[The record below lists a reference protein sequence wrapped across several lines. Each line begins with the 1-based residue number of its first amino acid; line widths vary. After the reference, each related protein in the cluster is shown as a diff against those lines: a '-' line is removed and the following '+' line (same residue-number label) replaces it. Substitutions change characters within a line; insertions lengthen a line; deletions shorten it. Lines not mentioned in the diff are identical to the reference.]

1 MTEGLRYAYAV
12 VRDTGAPEAALD
24 TLTALEGVHGV
35 AGEPVRAVRHLGL
48 AVLAGAVPAE
58 DFGEGPLRKRLE
70 DMAWLENMARAHQR
84 VVDTAGAESCVI
96 PVRLATVCQGEEGLR
111 RMLAT
116 GRERFTSALDR
127 LEGRVEWGVKAYAA
141 APPPEEPPAGAANA
155 PDAPDPLDAPND
167 PGAMSGRDYLRRRKA
182 QRQAAERR
190 WGDTEED
197 ARLVHNTLSGL
208 AERARLHPPQD
219 PRLSGVSD
227 RNVLNAA
234 YLVRRED
241 CAGFA
246 ERVGELAGRTAGLRV
261 ELTGPWAP
269 YSFTAPEET
278 TATGETTGPD
288 EAATANETTAPDN
301 AGSAGSAGS
310 AGADG

>member
-24 TLTALEGVHGV
+24 ALTALEGVTGV
-35 AGEPVRAVRHLGL
+35 AGESVYAVRHLGL
-48 AVLAGAVPAE
+48 AALAGVVPAE
-58 DFGEGPLRKRLE
+58 DFDEGPLRERLE
-70 DMAWLENMARAHQR
+70 DMAWLEKMARAHQR

-96 PVRLATVCQGEEGLR
+96 PVRLATVCHGDEGLR

-116 GRERFTSALDR
+116 GRERFAAALDR
-127 LEGRVEWGVKAYAA
+127 LEGRVEWGVKAYATQPA
-141 APPPEEPPAGAANA
+141 AEEPPAAGAA
-155 PDAPDPLDAPND
+155 DAASTPNS
-167 PGAMSGRDYLRRRKA
+167 PGTMSGRDYLRRRKA

-190 WGDTEED
+190 WGDTEEG
-197 ARLVHNTLSGL
+197 ARLAHDTLSGL
-208 AERARLHPPQD
+208 AEQSRLHPPQD
-219 PRLSGVSD
+219 PRLSGISD

-241 CAGFA
+241 SAGFA
-246 ERVGELAGRTAGLRV
+246 ERVGELAGRTPALRV

-269 YSFTAPEET
+269 YSFTAMDDGTE
-278 TATGETTGPD
+278 
-288 EAATANETTAPDN
+288 
-301 AGSAGSAGS
+301 S

>member
-12 VRDTGAPEAALD
+12 VRDTGTPEAALD
-24 TLTALEGVHGV
+24 ALTALEEVRGV
-35 AGEPVRAVRHLGL
+35 AGERVRAVRHLGL

-58 DFGEGPLRKRLE
+58 DFDEGPLRRRLE
-70 DMAWLENMARAHQR
+70 DMAWLEDMARAHQR

-116 GRERFTSALDR
+116 GRERFASALDR

-141 APPPEEPPAGAANA
+141 PPPPQEPPAGAANGPDSPGA
-155 PDAPDPLDAPND
+155 SDSPDAP
-167 PGAMSGRDYLRRRKA
+167 GASGASGGMSGRDYLRRRKA

-197 ARLVHNTLSGL
+197 ARLVHHTLSGL

-241 CAGFA
+241 SAAFA
-246 ERVGELAGRTAGLRV
+246 ERVGELAGRTPELRV

-269 YSFTAPEET
+269 YSFTD
-278 TATGETTGPD
+278 PD
-288 EAATANETTAPDN
+288 ETESADETTAPHQTGD
-301 AGSAGSAGS
+301 
-310 AGADG
+310 AGADR

>member
-12 VRDTGAPEAALD
+12 VRDTAAPEAALD
-24 TLTALEGVHGV
+24 ALTALEEVPGV
-35 AGEPVRAVRHLGL
+35 AGEPVVAVRHQGL

-58 DFGEGPLRKRLE
+58 DFDEGPLRERLE
-70 DMAWLENMARAHQR
+70 DMAWLEKVARTHQR
-84 VVDTAGAESCVI
+84 VVDTVGAESCVI

-116 GRERFTSALDR
+116 GRERFASALDR

-141 APPPEEPPAGAANA
+141 APAPEEPPAPNGPPAGTPNA
-155 PDAPDPLDAPND
+155 P
-167 PGAMSGRDYLRRRKA
+167 GGMSGRDYLRRRKA

-190 WGDTEED
+190 WGDTKEG
-197 ARLVHNTLSGL
+197 ARLVHDTLSGL

-241 CAGFA
+241 SAAFA
-246 ERVGELAGRTAGLRV
+246 ERVGELAGRTAALRV

-269 YSFTAPEET
+269 YSFTAPDET
-278 TATGETTGPD
+278 D
-288 EAATANETTAPDN
+288 ATAAPDR
-301 AGSAGSAGS
+301 AES
-310 AGADG
+310 AGAEG

>member
-12 VRDTGAPEAALD
+12 VRDTAAPEAALD
-24 TLTALEGVHGV
+24 ALTALEQVPGV
-35 AGEPVRAVRHLGL
+35 AGEPVVAVRHLGL

-58 DFGEGPLRKRLE
+58 DFDEGPLRERLE
-70 DMAWLENMARAHQR
+70 DMAWLEKVARTHQR
-84 VVDTAGAESCVI
+84 VVDTVGAESCVI
-96 PVRLATVCQGEEGLR
+96 PVRLATVCHGEEGLR

-116 GRERFTSALDR
+116 GRERFASALDR

-141 APPPEEPPAGAANA
+141 TPAPQEPPAPKEPPAGTPNA
-155 PDAPDPLDAPND
+155 

-182 QRQAAERR
+182 QRQAAEGR
-190 WGDTEED
+190 WGDTEEG
-197 ARLVHNTLSGL
+197 ARLVHDTLSGL

-241 CAGFA
+241 SAAFA
-246 ERVGELAGRTAGLRV
+246 ERVGELAGRTAALRV

-269 YSFTAPEET
+269 YSFTAP
-278 TATGETTGPD
+278 D
-288 EAATANETTAPDN
+288 ENAAPDG
-301 AGSAGSAGS
+301 AES
-310 AGADG
+310 AGAEG

>member
-12 VRDTGAPEAALD
+12 VRDTDAPRAA
-24 TLTALEGVHGV
+24 LTALERVPGV
-35 AGEPVRAVRHLGL
+35 AGEPVVAVRHLGL
-48 AVLAGAVPAE
+48 AVLAGTVPAE
-58 DFGEGPLRKRLE
+58 DFDEGPLRQRLE
-70 DMAWLENMARAHQR
+70 DMAWLEQVARTHQR
-84 VVDTAGAESCVI
+84 VVDTVGAESCVI

-111 RMLAT
+111 RMLAA
-116 GRERFTSALDR
+116 GRERFASALDR

-141 APPPEEPPAGAANA
+141 TPAPQEPPAAQEPPAPEGPPAGTPNA
-155 PDAPDPLDAPND
+155 P
-167 PGAMSGRDYLRRRKA
+167 GGMSGRDYLRRRKA

-190 WGDTEED
+190 WGDTEEG
-197 ARLVHNTLSGL
+197 ARLVHDTLSGL

-241 CAGFA
+241 SAAFA
-246 ERVGELAGRTAGLRV
+246 ERVGELAGRTAALRV

-269 YSFTAPEET
+269 YSFSA
-278 TATGETTGPD
+278 PD
-288 EAATANETTAPDN
+288 ENAAPDGTD
-301 AGSAGSAGS
+301 APDGPES
-310 AGADG
+310 AGAVG

>member
-12 VRDTGAPEAALD
+12 VRDTGATEAALD
-24 TLTALEGVHGV
+24 ALAALEGVRGV

-58 DFGEGPLRKRLE
+58 DFDEGPLRRRLE
-70 DMAWLENMARAHQR
+70 DMAWLEDMARAHQR

-116 GRERFTSALDR
+116 GRERFASALDR

-141 APPPEEPPAGAANA
+141 PPPPQEPPARAVNGPDSPGASDSPGA
-155 PDAPDPLDAPND
+155 PGAS
-167 PGAMSGRDYLRRRKA
+167 GAMSGRDYLRRRKA

-190 WGDTEED
+190 WGDTEEG
-197 ARLVHNTLSGL
+197 ARLVHHTLSGL

-241 CAGFA
+241 SAGFA
-246 ERVGELAGRTAGLRV
+246 ERVGELAGRTPELRV

-269 YSFTAPEET
+269 YSFTDPDRT
-278 TATGETTGPD
+278 TAADETITPHQ
-288 EAATANETTAPDN
+288 T
-301 AGSAGSAGS
+301 GS
-310 AGADG
+310 AGADR

>member
-24 TLTALEGVHGV
+24 ALTALEGVTGV
-35 AGEPVRAVRHLGL
+35 ADESVYAVRHLGL

-58 DFGEGPLRKRLE
+58 DYDEGSLRERLE
-70 DMAWLENMARAHQR
+70 DMAWLEKMARAHQR

-96 PVRLATVCQGEEGLR
+96 PVRLATVCHGDEGLR

-116 GRERFTSALDR
+116 GRERFVSALDR
-127 LEGRVEWGVKAYAA
+127 LEGRVEWGVKAYATQPVA
-141 APPPEEPPAGAANA
+141 EKPPAGTANA
-155 PDAPDPLDAPND
+155 ADAPNSPSAPNS

-190 WGDTEED
+190 WGDTEEG
-197 ARLVHNTLSGL
+197 ARLVHDTLSGL
-208 AERARLHPPQD
+208 AEQSRLHPPQD
-219 PRLSGVSD
+219 PRLSGISD

-234 YLVRRED
+234 YLVRRAD
-241 CAGFA
+241 SADFA
-246 ERVGELAGRTAGLRV
+246 ERVGELAGRTPALRV

-269 YSFTAPEET
+269 YSFAAMDETSTSVDETSTAIDET
-278 TATGETTGPD
+278 SGAEGET
-288 EAATANETTAPDN
+288 E
-301 AGSAGSAGS
+301 S

>member
-12 VRDTGAPEAALD
+12 VRDTAAPEAALD
-24 TLTALEGVHGV
+24 ALTALEDVPGV
-35 AGEPVRAVRHLGL
+35 AGEPVVAVRHQGL

-58 DFGEGPLRKRLE
+58 DFDEGPLRERLE
-70 DMAWLENMARAHQR
+70 DMAWLEKVARTHQR
-84 VVDTAGAESCVI
+84 VVDTVGAESCVI

-111 RMLAT
+111 RLLAT
-116 GRERFTSALDR
+116 GRERFASALDR

-141 APPPEEPPAGAANA
+141 TPAPPEPPALQEPPA
-155 PDAPDPLDAPND
+155 PDGPPAGIPNT
-167 PGAMSGRDYLRRRKA
+167 PGGMSGRDYLRRRKA
-182 QRQAAERR
+182 QRQAAEQR
-190 WGDTEED
+190 WGDTEEG
-197 ARLVHNTLSGL
+197 ARLVHDTLSGL

-241 CAGFA
+241 SAAFA
-246 ERVGELAGRTAGLRV
+246 ERVGELAGRTAALRV

-269 YSFTAPEET
+269 YSFTAP
-278 TATGETTGPD
+278 D
-288 EAATANETTAPDN
+288 ENAAAAAPDR
-301 AGSAGSAGS
+301 AGS
-310 AGADG
+310 AGAEG

>member
-12 VRDTGAPEAALD
+12 VRDTAAPQAPLD
-24 TLTALEGVHGV
+24 ALTALEQVPGV
-35 AGEPVRAVRHLGL
+35 AGEPVVAVRHLGL

-58 DFGEGPLRKRLE
+58 DFDEGPLRQRLE
-70 DMAWLENMARAHQR
+70 DMAWLEQVARTHQR
-84 VVDTAGAESCVI
+84 VVDTVGAESCVI

-116 GRERFTSALDR
+116 GRERFASALDR

-141 APPPEEPPAGAANA
+141 TPAREESPAPERPPAGTPNA
-155 PDAPDPLDAPND
+155 P
-167 PGAMSGRDYLRRRKA
+167 GGMSGRDYLRRRKA

-190 WGDTEED
+190 WGDTEEG
-197 ARLVHNTLSGL
+197 ARLVHDTLSGL

-241 CAGFA
+241 SAAFA
-246 ERVGELAGRTAGLRV
+246 ERVGELAGRAAALRV

-269 YSFTAPEET
+269 YSFTAPDET
-278 TATGETTGPD
+278 DARDETGAR
-288 EAATANETTAPDN
+288 EAAE
-301 AGSAGSAGS
+301 S
-310 AGADG
+310 AGAEG

>member
-1 MTEGLRYAYAV
+1 MTDALRYAYAV

-24 TLTALEGVHGV
+24 ALTALEGVTGV
-35 AGEPVRAVRHLGL
+35 ADEPVYAVRHLGL

-58 DFGEGPLRKRLE
+58 DYDEGPLRKRLE
-70 DMAWLENMARAHQR
+70 DMAWLERMARAHQR
-84 VVDTAGAESCVI
+84 VVDTAGAEVCVI
-96 PVRLATVCQGEEGLR
+96 PVRLATVCLGDEGLR

-127 LEGRVEWGVKAYAA
+127 LEGRVEWGVKAYATQPA
-141 APPPEEPPAGAANA
+141 AEEPPAGAANA
-155 PDAPDPLDAPND
+155 ADAPGTPSAPNS

-190 WGDTEED
+190 WGDTEEG
-197 ARLVHNTLSGL
+197 ARLVHDTLSGL
-208 AERARLHPPQD
+208 AEQSRLHPPQD
-219 PRLSGVSD
+219 PRLSGISE

-234 YLVRRED
+234 YLVRREHSAD
-241 CAGFA
+241 FA
-246 ERVGELAGRTAGLRV
+246 ERVGGLAGRTPALRV

-269 YSFTAPEET
+269 YSFTAMDET
-278 TATGETTGPD
+278 SDAEG
-288 EAATANETTAPDN
+288 
-301 AGSAGSAGS
+301 AGGAGGAGGAEGKTED

>member
-12 VRDTGAPEAALD
+12 VRDTDAPEAALD
-24 TLTALEGVHGV
+24 VLTTLEQVPGV
-35 AGEPVRAVRHLGL
+35 AGEPVVAVRHLGL
-48 AVLAGAVPAE
+48 AVLAGTVPAE
-58 DFGEGPLRKRLE
+58 DFDEGPLRERLE
-70 DMAWLENMARAHQR
+70 DMAWLEKVARTHQR

-116 GRERFTSALDR
+116 GRERFASALDR

-141 APPPEEPPAGAANA
+141 TPAPEEPPAPKG
-155 PDAPDPLDAPND
+155 PPTGTPNT
-167 PGAMSGRDYLRRRKA
+167 PGGMSGRDYLRRRKA

-190 WGDTEED
+190 WGDTEEG
-197 ARLVHNTLSGL
+197 ARLVHDTLSGL

-241 CAGFA
+241 SAAFA
-246 ERVGELAGRTAGLRV
+246 ERVGELAGRTAALRV

-269 YSFTAPEET
+269 YSFTAPDET
-278 TATGETTGPD
+278 A
-288 EAATANETTAPDN
+288 APDG
-301 AGSAGSAGS
+301 AES
-310 AGADG
+310 AGAEG

>member
-1 MTEGLRYAYAV
+1 MTDGLRYAYAV

-24 TLTALEGVHGV
+24 TLTALEGVTGV
-35 AGEPVRAVRHLGL
+35 AGEQVYAVRHLGL

-58 DFGEGPLRKRLE
+58 DFDEGPLRERLE
-70 DMAWLENMARAHQR
+70 DMAWLEKMARAHQR
-84 VVDTAGAESCVI
+84 VVDTAAAESCVI
-96 PVRLATVCQGEEGLR
+96 PVRLATVCHGDEGLR

-116 GRERFTSALDR
+116 GRERFASALDR
-127 LEGRVEWGVKAYAA
+127 LEGRVEWGVKAYATQQPA
-141 APPPEEPPAGAANA
+141 AEEPPAGAGAAEA
-155 PDAPDPLDAPND
+155 PSAPNS

-190 WGDTEED
+190 WGDTEEG
-197 ARLVHNTLSGL
+197 ARLVHDTLSGL
-208 AERARLHPPQD
+208 AERSRLHPPQD
-219 PRLSGVSD
+219 PKLSGVSD

-241 CAGFA
+241 SADFA
-246 ERVGELAGRTAGLRV
+246 ERVGELAGRTPALRV

-269 YSFTAPEET
+269 YSFTAMDET
-278 TATGETTGPD
+278 SAAEMDETSGAEGET
-288 EAATANETTAPDN
+288 E
-301 AGSAGSAGS
+301 S

>member
-12 VRDTGAPEAALD
+12 VRDTDAPEAALD
-24 TLTALEGVHGV
+24 VLTALEEVPGV
-35 AGEPVRAVRHLGL
+35 AGEPVVAVRHLGL

-58 DFGEGPLRKRLE
+58 DFDEGPLRQRLE
-70 DMAWLENMARAHQR
+70 DMAWLEQVARTHQR
-84 VVDTAGAESCVI
+84 VVDTVGAESCVI

-116 GRERFTSALDR
+116 GRERFASALDR

-141 APPPEEPPAGAANA
+141 TPAPEERPAPEGPPAGTPNA
-155 PDAPDPLDAPND
+155 P
-167 PGAMSGRDYLRRRKA
+167 GGMSGRDYLRRRKA

-190 WGDTEED
+190 WGDTEEG
-197 ARLVHNTLSGL
+197 ARLVHDTLSGL

-241 CAGFA
+241 SAAFA
-246 ERVGELAGRTAGLRV
+246 ERVGELAGRTAALRV

-269 YSFTAPEET
+269 YSFTAPDET
-278 TATGETTGPD
+278 DARDGAE
-288 EAATANETTAPDN
+288 
-301 AGSAGSAGS
+301 S

>member
-12 VRDTGAPEAALD
+12 VRDTAAPQAPLD
-24 TLTALEGVHGV
+24 ALTALEDVPGV
-35 AGEPVRAVRHLGL
+35 AGEPVVAVRHQGL

-58 DFGEGPLRKRLE
+58 DFDEGPLRERLE
-70 DMAWLENMARAHQR
+70 DMAWLEKVARTHQR
-84 VVDTAGAESCVI
+84 VVDTVGAESCVI

-116 GRERFTSALDR
+116 GRERFASALDR

-141 APPPEEPPAGAANA
+141 TPAPQEPPAPDGPPAGTPNA
-155 PDAPDPLDAPND
+155 P
-167 PGAMSGRDYLRRRKA
+167 GGMSGRDYLRRRKA

-190 WGDTEED
+190 WGDTEEG
-197 ARLVHNTLSGL
+197 ARLVHETLSGL

-241 CAGFA
+241 GAAFA
-246 ERVGELAGRTAGLRV
+246 ERVGELAGRTAALRV

-269 YSFTAPEET
+269 YSFTAPDEN
-278 TATGETTGPD
+278 ATPD
-288 EAATANETTAPDN
+288 EKNAVPDENTAP
-301 AGSAGSAGS
+301 AGAES
-310 AGADG
+310 AGAEG

>member
-24 TLTALEGVHGV
+24 PLTALEGVTGV
-35 AGEPVRAVRHLGL
+35 ADESVYAVRHLGL

-58 DFGEGPLRKRLE
+58 DYAEGPLRERLE
-70 DMAWLENMARAHQR
+70 DMAWLEKMARAHQR
-84 VVDTAGAESCVI
+84 VVDTAGAESCVL
-96 PVRLATVCQGEEGLR
+96 PVRLATICHGDEGLR

-116 GRERFTSALDR
+116 GRERFTAALDR

-141 APPPEEPPAGAANA
+141 QPAAEEPPAGTANTGTANA
-155 PDAPDPLDAPND
+155 ADAPSAPND

-182 QRQAAERR
+182 QRQAAEQR
-190 WGDTEED
+190 WGDTEEG
-197 ARLVHNTLSGL
+197 ARLVHDTLGGL
-208 AERARLHPPQD
+208 AEQSRLHPPQD
-219 PRLSGVSD
+219 PRLSGISD

-241 CAGFA
+241 SADFA
-246 ERVGELAGRTAGLRV
+246 ERVGELAGRTPALRV

-269 YSFTAPEET
+269 YSFTAMDEFTTVGET
-278 TATGETTGPD
+278 SGTTGETEG
-288 EAATANETTAPDN
+288 
-301 AGSAGSAGS
+301 

>member
-12 VRDTGAPEAALD
+12 VRDTDAPRAA
-24 TLTALEGVHGV
+24 LTALERVPGV
-35 AGEPVRAVRHLGL
+35 AGEPVVAVRHLGL
-48 AVLAGAVPAE
+48 AVLAGTVPAE
-58 DFGEGPLRKRLE
+58 DFDEGPLRQRLE
-70 DMAWLENMARAHQR
+70 DMAWLEQVARTHQR
-84 VVDTAGAESCVI
+84 VVDTVGAESCVI

-111 RMLAT
+111 RMLAA
-116 GRERFTSALDR
+116 GRERFASALDR

-141 APPPEEPPAGAANA
+141 TPAPQEPPAAQEPPAPEGPPAGTPNA
-155 PDAPDPLDAPND
+155 P
-167 PGAMSGRDYLRRRKA
+167 GGMSGRDYLRRRKA

-190 WGDTEED
+190 WGDTEEG
-197 ARLVHNTLSGL
+197 ARLVHDTLSGL

-241 CAGFA
+241 SAAFA
-246 ERVGELAGRTAGLRV
+246 ERVGELAGRTAALRV

-269 YSFTAPEET
+269 YSFTAP
-278 TATGETTGPD
+278 D
-288 EAATANETTAPDN
+288 ENAAPDGTD
-301 AGSAGSAGS
+301 APDGPES
-310 AGADG
+310 AGAVG

>member
-12 VRDTGAPEAALD
+12 VRDTAAPEAALD
-24 TLTALEGVHGV
+24 ALTALEEVPGV
-35 AGEPVRAVRHLGL
+35 AGEPVVAVRHQGL

-58 DFGEGPLRKRLE
+58 DFDEGPLRERLE
-70 DMAWLENMARAHQR
+70 DMAWLEKVARTHQR
-84 VVDTAGAESCVI
+84 VVDTVGAESCVI

-116 GRERFTSALDR
+116 GRERFASALDR

-141 APPPEEPPAGAANA
+141 APAPEEPPAPNGPPAGTPNA
-155 PDAPDPLDAPND
+155 P
-167 PGAMSGRDYLRRRKA
+167 GGMSGRDYLRRRKA

-190 WGDTEED
+190 WGDTEEG
-197 ARLVHNTLSGL
+197 ARLVHDTLSGL

-241 CAGFA
+241 SAAFA
-246 ERVGELAGRTAGLRV
+246 ERVGELAGRTAALRV

-269 YSFTAPEET
+269 YSFTAPDET
-278 TATGETTGPD
+278 D
-288 EAATANETTAPDN
+288 ATAAPDR
-301 AGSAGSAGS
+301 AES
-310 AGADG
+310 AGAEG

>member
-1 MTEGLRYAYAV
+1 MTEGLRYAYGV
-12 VRDTGAPEAALD
+12 VRDTAAPQAALD
-24 TLTALEGVHGV
+24 VLTALEQVPGV
-35 AGEPVRAVRHLGL
+35 AGEPVVAVRHLGL
-48 AVLAGAVPAE
+48 AVLAGTVPAE
-58 DFGEGPLRKRLE
+58 DFDEGPLRERLE
-70 DMAWLENMARAHQR
+70 DMAWLEKVARTHQR
-84 VVDTAGAESCVI
+84 VVDTVGAESCVI

-116 GRERFTSALDR
+116 GRERFASALDR

-141 APPPEEPPAGAANA
+141 TPAPQEPPAPKEPPAGTPNA
-155 PDAPDPLDAPND
+155 P
-167 PGAMSGRDYLRRRKA
+167 GGMSGRDYLRRRKA

-190 WGDTEED
+190 WGDTEEG
-197 ARLVHNTLSGL
+197 ARLVHDTLSGL

-241 CAGFA
+241 SDAFA
-246 ERVGELAGRTAGLRV
+246 ERVGELAGRTAALRV

-269 YSFTAPEET
+269 YSFTAPDGN
-278 TATGETTGPD
+278 A
-288 EAATANETTAPDN
+288 APDG
-301 AGSAGSAGS
+301 AKS
-310 AGADG
+310 AGAEG

>member
-12 VRDTGAPEAALD
+12 VRDTDAPEAAR
-24 TLTALEGVHGV
+24 TALERVPGV
-35 AGEPVRAVRHLGL
+35 AGEPVVAVRHLGL
-48 AVLAGAVPAE
+48 AVLAGTVPAE
-58 DFGEGPLRKRLE
+58 DFDEGPLRQRLE
-70 DMAWLENMARAHQR
+70 DMAWLEQVARTHQR
-84 VVDTAGAESCVI
+84 VVDTVGAESCVI

-111 RMLAT
+111 RMLAA
-116 GRERFTSALDR
+116 GRERFASALDR

-141 APPPEEPPAGAANA
+141 TPAPQRPLAAQEPPAPEGPTAGTPNA
-155 PDAPDPLDAPND
+155 P
-167 PGAMSGRDYLRRRKA
+167 GGMSGRDYLRRRKA

-190 WGDTEED
+190 WGDTEEG
-197 ARLVHNTLSGL
+197 ARLVHDTLSGL

-241 CAGFA
+241 SAAFA
-246 ERVGELAGRTAGLRV
+246 ERVGELAGRTAALRV

-269 YSFTAPEET
+269 YSFTAPDET
-278 TATGETTGPD
+278 DARDGTDARDETDARDG
-288 EAATANETTAPDN
+288 AQ
-301 AGSAGSAGS
+301 S
-310 AGADG
+310 AGAAG

>member
-1 MTEGLRYAYAV
+1 MTDGLRYAYAV

-24 TLTALEGVHGV
+24 ALAALEGVTGV
-35 AGEPVRAVRHLGL
+35 ADEPVYAVRHLGL

-58 DFGEGPLRKRLE
+58 DYDEASLRKRLE
-70 DMAWLENMARAHQR
+70 DMAWLEKMARAHQR

-96 PVRLATVCQGEEGLR
+96 PVRLATVCHGDEGLR

-116 GRERFTSALDR
+116 GRERFASALDR
-127 LEGRVEWGVKAYAA
+127 LEGRVEWGVKAYATRPA
-141 APPPEEPPAGAANA
+141 AEEPPAGTADAA
-155 PDAPDPLDAPND
+155 DAPSTPNS

-190 WGDTEED
+190 WGDTEEG
-197 ARLVHNTLSGL
+197 ARLVHDTLSGL
-208 AERARLHPPQD
+208 AEQSRLHPPQD
-219 PRLSGVSD
+219 PRLSGISD

-241 CAGFA
+241 SADFA
-246 ERVGELAGRTAGLRV
+246 ERVGELAGRTPALRV

-269 YSFTAPEET
+269 YSFTAMDETSGAEE
-278 TATGETTGPD
+278 E
-288 EAATANETTAPDN
+288 
-301 AGSAGSAGS
+301 SAGT
-310 AGADG
+310 DG

>member
-12 VRDTGAPEAALD
+12 VRDTAAPQAALD
-24 TLTALEGVHGV
+24 ALTALEDVPGV
-35 AGEPVRAVRHLGL
+35 AGEPVVAVRHQGL

-58 DFGEGPLRKRLE
+58 DFDEGPLRERLE
-70 DMAWLENMARAHQR
+70 DMAWLEKVARTHQR
-84 VVDTAGAESCVI
+84 VVDTVGAESCVI

-116 GRERFTSALDR
+116 GRERFASALDR

-141 APPPEEPPAGAANA
+141 TPAPPEPPAPEPPA
-155 PDAPDPLDAPND
+155 PQEPPAPNRPPAGTPNT
-167 PGAMSGRDYLRRRKA
+167 PGGMSGRDYLRRRKA

-190 WGDTEED
+190 WGDTEEG
-197 ARLVHNTLSGL
+197 ARLVHDTLSGL

-241 CAGFA
+241 SAAFA
-246 ERVGELAGRTAGLRV
+246 ERVGELAERTAALRV
-261 ELTGPWAP
+261 ELTGPWAT
-269 YSFTAPEET
+269 YSFTAPDENA
-278 TATGETTGPD
+278 ATGEH
-288 EAATANETTAPDN
+288 TAPDR
-301 AGSAGSAGS
+301 AES
-310 AGADG
+310 AGAEG

>member
-24 TLTALEGVHGV
+24 ALTALEGVTGV
-35 AGEPVRAVRHLGL
+35 ADESVYAVRHLGL

-58 DFGEGPLRKRLE
+58 DYDEGSLRERLE
-70 DMAWLENMARAHQR
+70 DMTWLETMARAHQR

-96 PVRLATVCQGEEGLR
+96 PVRLATVCHGDEGLR

-116 GRERFTSALDR
+116 GRERFASALDR
-127 LEGRVEWGVKAYAA
+127 LEGRVEWGVKAYATQPA
-141 APPPEEPPAGAANA
+141 AEKPPAGTANAANA
-155 PDAPDPLDAPND
+155 PSAPNSPSAPSAPNS

-190 WGDTEED
+190 WGDTEEGT
-197 ARLVHNTLSGL
+197 RLVHDTLGAL
-208 AERARLHPPQD
+208 AERSRLHPPQD
-219 PRLSGVSD
+219 PRLSGISD

-241 CAGFA
+241 SADFA
-246 ERVGELAGRTAGLRV
+246 ERVGELAGRTPALRL

-269 YSFTAPEET
+269 YSFTAMDET
-278 TATGETTGPD
+278 SGAEGKT
-288 EAATANETTAPDN
+288 
-301 AGSAGSAGS
+301 GS

>member
-12 VRDTGAPEAALD
+12 VRDTAAPEAALD
-24 TLTALEGVHGV
+24 ALTALEDVPGV
-35 AGEPVRAVRHLGL
+35 AGEPVVAVRHQGL

-58 DFGEGPLRKRLE
+58 DFDEGPLRERLE
-70 DMAWLENMARAHQR
+70 DMAWLEKVARTHQR
-84 VVDTAGAESCVI
+84 VVDTVGAESCVI

-116 GRERFTSALDR
+116 GRERFASALDR

-141 APPPEEPPAGAANA
+141 TPAPPEPPALQEPPA
-155 PDAPDPLDAPND
+155 PDGPPTGIPNT
-167 PGAMSGRDYLRRRKA
+167 PGGMSGRDYLRRRKA
-182 QRQAAERR
+182 QRQAAEQR
-190 WGDTEED
+190 WGDTEEG
-197 ARLVHNTLSGL
+197 ARLVHDTLSGL

-241 CAGFA
+241 SAAFA
-246 ERVGELAGRTAGLRV
+246 ERVGELAGRTAALRV

-269 YSFTAPEET
+269 YSFTAP
-278 TATGETTGPD
+278 D
-288 EAATANETTAPDN
+288 ENAAAAAPDR
-301 AGSAGSAGS
+301 AES
-310 AGADG
+310 AGAEG

>member
-1 MTEGLRYAYAV
+1 MTDGLRYAYAV

-24 TLTALEGVHGV
+24 TLTALEGVTGV
-35 AGEPVRAVRHLGL
+35 AGEQVYAVRHLGL

-58 DFGEGPLRKRLE
+58 DFDEGPLRERLE
-70 DMAWLENMARAHQR
+70 DMAWLEKMARAHQR

-96 PVRLATVCQGEEGLR
+96 PVRLATVCHGDEGLR

-116 GRERFTSALDR
+116 GRERFASALDR
-127 LEGRVEWGVKAYAA
+127 LEGRVEWGVKAYATQQPA
-141 APPPEEPPAGAANA
+141 AEESTAGAGAAEA
-155 PDAPDPLDAPND
+155 PSAPNS

-190 WGDTEED
+190 WGDTEEG
-197 ARLVHNTLSGL
+197 ARLVHDTLSGL
-208 AERARLHPPQD
+208 AERSRLHPPQD
-219 PRLSGVSD
+219 PKLSGISD

-241 CAGFA
+241 SADFA
-246 ERVGELAGRTAGLRV
+246 ERVGELAGRTPALRL

-269 YSFTAPEET
+269 YSFTAMDET
-278 TATGETTGPD
+278 SGAEGET
-288 EAATANETTAPDN
+288 E
-301 AGSAGSAGS
+301 S

>member
-1 MTEGLRYAYAV
+1 MTDGLRYAYAV
-12 VRDTGAPEAALD
+12 VRDTAAPEAALD
-24 TLTALEGVHGV
+24 ALTAPEGLTGV
-35 AGEPVRAVRHLGL
+35 ADESVYAVRHLGL

-58 DFGEGPLRKRLE
+58 DYAEGPLRERLE
-70 DMAWLENMARAHQR
+70 DMAWLEKMARAHQR

-96 PVRLATVCQGEEGLR
+96 PVRLATVCHGDEGLR

-116 GRERFTSALDR
+116 GRERFASALDR

-141 APPPEEPPAGAANA
+141 QPAAEEPPTGAA
-155 PDAPDPLDAPND
+155 DAPSAPNS

-190 WGDTEED
+190 WGDTEEGT
-197 ARLVHNTLSGL
+197 RLVHDTLSGL
-208 AERARLHPPQD
+208 AEQSRLHPPQD
-219 PRLSGVSD
+219 PRLSGISD

-241 CAGFA
+241 SADFA
-246 ERVGELAGRTAGLRV
+246 ERVGELAGRTPALRV

-269 YSFTAPEET
+269 YSFTAMDEASTAMDET
-278 TATGETTGPD
+278 SGAEGET
-288 EAATANETTAPDN
+288 E
-301 AGSAGSAGS
+301 S

>member
-12 VRDTGAPEAALD
+12 VRDTDAPEAALD
-24 TLTALEGVHGV
+24 VLTTLEQVPGV
-35 AGEPVRAVRHLGL
+35 AGEPVVAVRHLGL
-48 AVLAGAVPAE
+48 AVLAGTVPAE
-58 DFGEGPLRKRLE
+58 DFDEGPLRERLE
-70 DMAWLENMARAHQR
+70 DMAWLEKVARTHQR

-116 GRERFTSALDR
+116 GRERFASALDR

-141 APPPEEPPAGAANA
+141 TPAPEEPPAPKGPATGTPNA
-155 PDAPDPLDAPND
+155 P
-167 PGAMSGRDYLRRRKA
+167 GGMSGRDYLRRRKA

-190 WGDTEED
+190 WGDTEEG
-197 ARLVHNTLSGL
+197 ARLVHDTLSGL

-241 CAGFA
+241 SAAFA
-246 ERVGELAGRTAGLRV
+246 ERVGELAGRTAALRV

-269 YSFTAPEET
+269 YSFTAPDET
-278 TATGETTGPD
+278 D
-288 EAATANETTAPDN
+288 APDG
-301 AGSAGSAGS
+301 AES
-310 AGADG
+310 AGAEG

>member
-12 VRDTGAPEAALD
+12 VRDTGAPDAALD
-24 TLTALEGVHGV
+24 ALTALEGVTGV
-35 AGEPVRAVRHLGL
+35 ADESVYAVRHLGL

-58 DFGEGPLRKRLE
+58 DYAEGPLRKRLE
-70 DMAWLENMARAHQR
+70 DMAWLEKMARAHQR

-96 PVRLATVCQGEEGLR
+96 PVRLATVCHGDEGLR

-116 GRERFTSALDR
+116 GRERFTAALDR
-127 LEGRVEWGVKAYAA
+127 LEGRVEWGVKAYATQPA
-141 APPPEEPPAGAANA
+141 AEEPPAGAANA
-155 PDAPDPLDAPND
+155 ADAPST

-182 QRQAAERR
+182 QRQAAEQR
-190 WGDTEED
+190 WGDTEEG
-197 ARLVHNTLSGL
+197 ARLVHETLGGL
-208 AERARLHPPQD
+208 AEQSRLHPPQD
-219 PRLSGVSD
+219 PRLSGISD

-241 CAGFA
+241 SADFA
-246 ERVGELAGRTAGLRV
+246 ERVGELAGRTPALRV

-269 YSFTAPEET
+269 YSFTAMDET
-278 TATGETTGPD
+278 SGAAGET
-288 EAATANETTAPDN
+288 
-301 AGSAGSAGS
+301 GS